1 MSVIDPKALSIVK
14 IAEVGSFT
22 KAAEELCITQPAISQ
37 HVRILESELKTKLF
51 DRTKNEI
58 VLTENGRIV
67 VKYLKRM
74 IGLSNSMVQAV
85 HDEKTNMISVN
96 AGITHTVESSMII
109 EALASYANS
118 KDNVSVKV
126 ISDTAENLK
135 KMFKNYELDFLI
147 IDGRIEDPHLNNVL
161 LCSDCLSLITS
172 PTHPLASRNVVTIE
186 DLKHE
191 SLILRLPNSN
201 TRHLFDSA
209 LANQHMSIEDF
220 NVILE
225 IDNIATIKDLI
236 RRNLG
241 VSVLAKNTCLDELR
255 KGKLS
260 VLNIEN
266 LSLIRETNIIYS
278 KDFEH
283 PELIQGV
290 IQKYNEM

>member
-1 MSVIDPKALSIVK
+1 MEFKQLQSFVEVVK
-14 IAEVGSFT
+14 YQSFT

-37 HVRILESELKTKLF
+37 HVRVLESELKTKLF

-85 HDEKTNMISVN
+85 HDEKTNMTSVN

-135 KMFKNYELDFLI
+135 KMLKNYELDFLI

-161 LCSDCLSLITS
+161 LCNSVCLK
-172 PTHPLASRNVVTIE
+172 A
-186 DLKHE
+186 
-191 SLILRLPNSN
+191 
-201 TRHLFDSA
+201 F
-209 LANQHMSIEDF
+209 
-220 NVILE
+220 
-225 IDNIATIKDLI
+225 
-236 RRNLG
+236 
-241 VSVLAKNTCLDELR
+241 
-255 KGKLS
+255 
-260 VLNIEN
+260 
-266 LSLIRETNIIYS
+266 
-278 KDFEH
+278 
-283 PELIQGV
+283 
-290 IQKYNEM
+290 